1 MLDIVSIGECM
12 IEFFAEEPIAEAP
25 CFTKAFAGDALNII
39 AAAQRLG
46 SRTGFITRV
55 GDDPFAP
62 FLLKGWQGLGIDTS
76 HCRLVPGFNGIYF
89 ISLLPG
95 GEREF
100 TYYRKG
106 SAPSTMEP
114 DDLDEAYIAQTRIL
128 LVTGITQAISPS
140 ARATALRAV
149 QIAREHGRQVAYD
162 PNLRLKLWSL
172 EEARRGLEE
181 ILPYVNIA
189 MPGGPEESQILL
201 DVEAPQAVVEYF
213 WERGVNLVALKWGM
227 AGCWVGERSEGTME
241 QVPPLPGIEAR
252 DTTGA
257 GDAFDGAFLHGL
269 CAGMSAVDAARLGM
283 IAAALKVRGRGAVA
297 SLPTREEVYAIY
309 HERYGVS
316 G

>member
-12 IEFFAEEPIAEAP
+12 IEFFAEEPIAEAE

-39 AAAQRLG
+39 AAAQRMG
-46 SRTGFITRV
+46 SKTGFITRV

-62 FLLKGWQGLGIDTS
+62 YLLKGWRDLGIDTS
-76 HCRLVPGFNGIYF
+76 HCKVVPGFNGIYF

-114 DDLDEAYIAQTRIL
+114 SDLDEAYIASARIL
-128 LVTGITQAISPS
+128 LTTGITQAISPS
-140 ARATALRAV
+140 ARATALRAA
-149 QIAREHGRQVAYD
+149 QIARAHGVKVAYD

-172 EEARRGLEE
+172 EEARQALDE

-189 MPGGPEESQILL
+189 MPGGPEESQLL
-201 DVEAPQAVVEYF
+201 LGVEEPRQVIEYF
-213 WERGVNLVALKWGM
+213 WRAGVDLVALKWGM
-227 AGCWVGERSEGTME
+227 VGSWIGERESGSIEL
-241 QVPPLPGIEAR
+241 VPPLQGVKAR

-257 GDAFDGAFLHGL
+257 GDAFNGAFLHGL
-269 CAGMSAVDAARLGM
+269 CAGMSPVEAARLGM

-297 SLPTREEVYAIY
+297 SLPSREEVYAIY
-309 HERYGVS
+309 REQMTTHR
-316 G
+316 

>member
-12 IEFFAEEPIAEAP
+12 IEFFADEPIAQAK
-25 CFTKAFAGDALNII
+25 CFTKAFAGDAFNII
-39 AAAQRLG
+39 AAAQRMG
-46 SRTGFITRV
+46 SKTGFITRV

-62 FLLKGWQGLGIDTS
+62 YLLKSWQEMGVDTS
-76 HCRLVPGFNGIYF
+76 HCKVVPGFNGIYF

-114 DDLDEAYIAQTRIL
+114 SDLDEDYIAGARIL
-128 LVTGITQAISPS
+128 LTTGITQAISS
-140 ARATALRAV
+140 SSRETALRAA
-149 QIAREHGRQVAYD
+149 QIARAHGVQVAYD

-172 EEARRGLEE
+172 EEARQALEE
-181 ILPYVNIA
+181 ILPYVSIA
-189 MPGGPEESQILL
+189 MPGGPDESRILL
-201 DVEAPQAVVEYF
+201 DLERPEEVIERF
-213 WERGVNLVALKWGM
+213 WSFGVDLVALKWGM
-227 AGCWVGERSEGTME
+227 EGCWVGERATGSME
-241 QVPPLPGIEAR
+241 RVPPLSGIAAR

-257 GDAFDGAFLHGL
+257 GDAFNGAFLHGL
-269 CAGMSAVDAARLGM
+269 CEGQTPVEAARLGV

-297 SLPTREEVYAIY
+297 SLPSREEVYAVY
-309 HERYGVS
+309 ERQGA